1 MSLND
6 SEAEFTTDNARNV
19 QRRIRQR
26 SRSGNPRPLI
36 RMRGFNEVNNLILDA
51 TARSEAGLRR
61 VAPPLR
67 SIFNNIR
74 NRYGNGYV
82 EPSLQRIRVQY
93 PTVGMMMEHNYLRG
107 FANEIVIT
115 PPTDYNNVD
124 IVHFMVDFQPVVESI
139 IQMYMIGDFAMR
151 VMLVLDVKIE
161 IKPDVV
167 DRGGEIENRWIS
179 SKAARLNDPY
189 NHRFV
194 LQDLWNQLINAIN
207 EKLGGG
213 SAERIVSFDNLMI
226 KFGYYSPTSAA
237 AGSWIAVSKA
247 LNASGS
253 VWNPKNSD
261 NKCFLWCLL
270 MHYHYEVLK
279 LPKFNDPTD
288 IDQYRKY
295 VVDPNLTFN
304 IASELTPLITTEDFK
319 FNISTGVDR
328 FQALNPNYAINV
340 FSYDLNEK
348 HHKAK
353 GRLRVYPGIDRPYVV
368 NLCLVSDEKQQ
379 HLLYIHNFNRFMT
392 TGKHHTDH
400 WCLPCMR
407 AFTSASK
414 LEMHRKYCNIKES
427 EPTLVTFPKKSKSK
441 VKFKHHSHL
450 IETPYY
456 ITADIE
462 SINKRVRYNLET
474 CKDEIVPDDDT
485 DLQVDNTALPG
496 EKTVFQYQQRAY
508 SIGFYLVNT
517 KDYTKNGPLQIIYA
531 KTEEELNTIGT
542 QFFTALLNLYK
553 TLDLPRFHKYK
564 KNNQEDIDCNPE
576 LENCCS
582 ECDSEQT
589 NFIHSG
595 WKLPIFVHNLSGY
608 DGHFFVQWLT
618 NEQSIAPLYNISSK
632 KGRNGKYDEIY
643 IIPNNQENYKT
654 IVVGNFRF
662 VDSLAFFKDSLDG
675 LVNVLMGRSKDDN
688 KKMHELNK
696 IYVVHQSDALRKQID
711 ELRNKINKQE
721 QIGKEKFKFTQQEF
735 FNIGKNVYYTNRN
748 EAFDHCLQ
756 KGEFPYEY
764 LKRVDQ
770 FKETQLPPASAYA
783 NKLRR
788 SEGLTY
794 EEYAKEQDK
803 WKLFNMKTFQDM
815 HDLYL
820 SLDVVLLADVLENYR
835 VNMRNMFKI
844 DYTWYIS
851 LPSYGLDALLNYGFI
866 NRQGNR
872 ERIVLDVF
880 HDNADQTNMFNIV
893 HENIRGGISVI
904 SHRYSKAINKY
915 IEHNIL
921 VEDPNE
927 SIAYNMYYD
936 CNQLYG
942 TGMSG
947 LLPYN
952 NFKAIDVTINLEYST
967 PEFIQSL
974 DDEGENGYFYL
985 VDLDYPAELHDLHS
999 DYPLCPV
1006 RKTVKKSEFSS
1017 RTNKVMNEHQLNY
1030 TATPKL
1036 CGTLEPKR
1044 MYLTLYCNLKFAL
1057 QKGMKLVKV
1066 HAVIKF
1072 RQERWMKD
1080 FIDRCVQLRNDS
1092 QSQFEKDLAKL
1103 VANSVYGKMLEDQLG
1118 RVVVKLIKDQENNV
1132 PFQTCLAS
1140 PYFSKFFTI
1149 ANNPDL
1155 VGVCMKTKEC
1165 EVNKPISVGFAI
1177 LEISKLIM
1185 QKFWYDCIKPRYG
1198 DKVKLLMTDTDS
1210 FEMRIETN
1218 DFYRDLLEPDNPI
1231 AKVMDYSNY
1240 GGIPYGYTLIRT
1252 KHLEHFNN
1260 FYECLASQNWLE
1272 AFDYDEDYQIISFD
1286 KANKVAIDEFI
1297 STCRMIPYI
1306 YDNPNIHPFI
1316 IPPHILLHGLYPE
1329 NNKKVGCFKDESAGQ
1344 IIKEFYGLKPKMY
1357 SNMFQYDYNK
1367 KIAKGVPRRNLE
1379 LDVTHND
1386 YAEALKNNRLKF
1398 IDYTKLGSQNHAMHV
1413 IEVVNRL
1420 GLSGFDTKRYIL
1432 EDNIHT
1438 LPFGHKDIPLN

>member
-1 MSLND
+1 MSLD
-6 SEAEFTTDNARNV
+6 DTEVEFTTDNARNV
-19 QRRIRQR
+19 QRRQRQR

-36 RMRGFNEVNNLILDA
+36 RMRGFNEVNNLIQ
-51 TARSEAGLRR
+51 EAMLGERR
-61 VAPPLR
+61 VAPQLR
-67 SIFNNIR
+67 SIFANIR
-74 NRYGNGYV
+74 NRYGNGYI
-82 EPSLQRIRVQY
+82 EPSLQRISRQF
-93 PTVGMMMEHNYLRG
+93 PTVGVMMEHNYLRG

-115 PPTDYNNVD
+115 PPSDYSIID
-124 IVHFMVDFQPVVESI
+124 IVYFMIDFQPVVESI
-139 IQMYMIGDFAMR
+139 INMYMIGNFAMR

-167 DRGGEIENRWIS
+167 DRGGDIENRWIS

-189 NHRFV
+189 NHRFM
-194 LQDLWNQLINAIN
+194 LEDLWNQLIDAVN
-207 EKLGGG
+207 EKLRGG

-226 KFGYYSPTSAA
+226 KFGYYTTSSQA
-237 AGSWIAVSKA
+237 AGSWIAVSKQ
-247 LNASGS
+247 LNSSGS
-253 VWNPKNSD
+253 VWNPKNID

-270 MHYHYEVLK
+270 MHYHHEILK
-279 LPKFNDPTD
+279 LPKFKDPGD
-288 IDQYRKY
+288 IEQYRKY
-295 VVDPNLTFN
+295 LVVPDLPFN
-304 IASELTPLITTEDFK
+304 IASELVKPLTATSDFK
-319 FNISTGVDR
+319 FNIGTDIDH

-340 FSYDLNEK
+340 FSYDLKQSN

-407 AFTSASK
+407 AFTSTTK
-414 LEMHRKYCNIKES
+414 LEEHRKYCNIKES

-441 VKFKHHSHL
+441 VKFKHYAHL
-450 IETPYY
+450 TETPYY

-462 SINKRVRYNLET
+462 SINKRVRYNPET

-485 DLQVDNTALPG
+485 DLQTDNTALPG

-508 SIGFYLVNT
+508 SIGFYLINT
-517 KDYTKNGPLQIIYA
+517 KDYTKNRPIEIIYA

-542 QFFTALLNLYK
+542 QFFNALINIYK
-553 TLDLPRFHKYK
+553 TLDLPQFHKYK
-564 KNNQEDIDCNPE
+564 KNKDEDIGCHPE
-576 LENCCS
+576 LENCCA
-582 ECDSEQT
+582 ECDEEQSD
-589 NFIHSG
+589 FIHSG

-618 NEQSIAPLYNISSK
+618 NEQTISPLYNISTNKGK
-632 KGRNGKYDEIY
+632 KGAKYDDIY

-675 LVNVLMGRSKDDN
+675 LVNVLMGRSKEDA
-688 KKMHELNK
+688 KKLKELLK
-696 IYVVHQSDALRKQID
+696 IAQVHQSTELQKQID
-711 ELRNKINKQE
+711 ELQNKINQQE
-721 QIGKEKFKFTQQEF
+721 MNGKEKFKFMKQEF
-735 FNIGKNVYYTNRN
+735 ERTIGQTVYPSSHYYYKRK
-748 EAFDHCLQ
+748 AFDYCLQ

-764 LKRVDQ
+764 LKRVEQ

-788 SEGLTY
+788 SEGLT
-794 EEYAKEQDK
+794 EDEYNKEKDK
-803 WKLFNMKTFQDM
+803 WDLFNMRTFQDM

-835 VNMRNMFKI
+835 INMRDMFKN

-851 LPSYGLDALLNYGFI
+851 LPSYGMDALLNYGFI
-866 NRQGNR
+866 NRKGER

-880 HDNADQTNMFNIV
+880 YDNADQTNMFNIV
-893 HENIRGGISVI
+893 HESIRGGISVI

-915 IEHNIL
+915 IEHNVL
-921 VEDPNE
+921 VEEQNE
-927 SIAYNMYYD
+927 TKAYNMYYD

-942 TGMSG
+942 TAMKN

-952 NFKAIDVTINLEYST
+952 DFKLIDLNVNLEYST
-967 PEFIQSL
+967 PDFIQTL
-974 DDEGENGYFYL
+974 DDEGEHGYFYL

-1006 RKTVKKSEFSS
+1006 RKTVKKTEFSP
-1017 RTNKVMNEHQLNY
+1017 TTVKVMNEYQLNY

-1044 MYLTLYCNLKFAL
+1044 NYLIHYRNLKFAL
-1057 QKGMKLVKV
+1057 QKGLKLIKV

-1072 RQERWMKD
+1072 RQERWMAD
-1080 FIDRCVQLRNDS
+1080 FIERCVQLRNAS
-1092 QSQFEKDLAKL
+1092 QSQFAKDLAKL

-1118 RVVVKLIKDQENNV
+1118 RVVVRLIKDEENNV
-1132 PFQTCLAS
+1132 PFQNCLAS
-1140 PYFSKFFTI
+1140 PYFSKFFTV

-1231 AKVMDYSNY
+1231 ATVMDYSNY
-1240 GGIPYGYTLIRT
+1240 GGIPYGYTLIRS
-1252 KHLEHFNN
+1252 KHLDHFYP
-1260 FYECLASQNWLE
+1260 FYGILAISGLIKTW
-1272 AFDYDEDYQIISFD
+1272 DYDADYKIVLFD
-1286 KANKVAIDEFI
+1286 KIHKKDIDEFI
-1297 STCRMIPYI
+1297 QQCRLKEEFLRM
-1306 YDNPNIHPFI
+1306 
-1316 IPPHILLHGLYPE
+1316 IPPHILLHGMYPQ
-1329 NNKKVGCFKDESAGQ
+1329 NNKKEGCFKDESAGQ
-1344 IIKEFYGLKPKMY
+1344 IIKEFIGLKPKMY

-1367 KIAKGVPRRNLE
+1367 KTAKGLPRRNLE
-1379 LDVTHND
+1379 LDVSHND
-1386 YAEALKNNRLKF
+1386 YFEAFKNNKLKF
-1398 IDYTKLGSQNHAMHV
+1398 IDYTKLGSQNHAIFV
-1413 IEVVNRL
+1413 QAIVSRL
-1420 GLSGFDTKRYIL
+1420 GLSGFDTKRWIT
-1432 EDNIHT
+1432 EDGMHT
-1438 LPFGHKDIPLN
+1438 LPFGHKDIPLNI